1 MRTGQLQ
8 GINAA
13 GVGVTEGGRR
23 PTGVTPTPA
32 APLPSRVDGQ
42 HPYPNPEVPEKPVR
56 RRFPAPY
63 KLAVLREA
71 DACTQYGQ
79 IGELLRREGLYSS
92 HLTTWRQQR
101 EQGSLEALTP
111 KKRGR
116 KNTRPN
122 PLIQRLQRENARL
135 AARLRQAETILDI
148 QKKASEILGIPLKN
162 LDNGERA

>member
-1 MRTGQLQ
+1 MRKVQLL
-8 GINAA
+8 GMNPA

-32 APLPSRVDGQ
+32 GPPAGADGQ
-42 HPYPNPEVPEKPVR
+42 HEHPNPEVPEKPVR
-56 RRFPAPY
+56 RRFLAAY

-79 IGELLRREGLYSS
+79 LGELLRREGLYSS

-101 EQGSLEALTP
+101 EQGALEALTP

-116 KNTRPN
+116 KTTQPN
-122 PLIQRLQRENARL
+122 PLIQRLQRENIRL
-135 AARLRQAETILDI
+135 AARLRQAEIILEI
-148 QKKASEILGIPLKN
+148 QKKASEILGIPLKT
-162 LDNGERA
+162 LDNGEHA

>member
-1 MRTGQLQ
+1 MVKALAQ

-32 APLPSRVDGQ
+32 RPLPAEADGLHQ
-42 HPYPNPEVPEKPVR
+42 HPNPEVPEKPVR
-56 RRFPAPY
+56 RRFPASY
-63 KLAVLREA
+63 KLAVLQEA

-79 IGELLRREGLYSS
+79 LGELLRREGLYSS

-101 EQGSLEALTP
+101 EQGALEALNP

-116 KNTRPN
+116 KTTRPD
-122 PLIQRLQRENARL
+122 PLIQQLQRENARL
-135 AARLRQAETILDI
+135 AARLRQAETILEI

-162 LDNGERA
+162 LDNGEYA